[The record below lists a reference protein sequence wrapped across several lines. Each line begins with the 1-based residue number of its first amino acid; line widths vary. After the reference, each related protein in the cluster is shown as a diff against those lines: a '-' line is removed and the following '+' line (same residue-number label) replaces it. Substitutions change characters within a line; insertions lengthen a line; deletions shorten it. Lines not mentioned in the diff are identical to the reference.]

1 MPRQARRG
9 GGGGGSGRQ
18 SSSAG
23 DPYGAILESIQ
34 SSDSIL
40 ENVSR
45 VLMESTDYFS
55 AEDVENLK
63 SDVLSLANANVQM
76 KHTVDYTKRNLNDMN
91 PDGDLPAKEAVKK
104 MKSDIITLSKT
115 DTSTSKY
122 VKQIEKLLQV
132 LSCTCDLT
140 NDN

>member
-23 DPYGAILESIQ
+23 DPILESIQ